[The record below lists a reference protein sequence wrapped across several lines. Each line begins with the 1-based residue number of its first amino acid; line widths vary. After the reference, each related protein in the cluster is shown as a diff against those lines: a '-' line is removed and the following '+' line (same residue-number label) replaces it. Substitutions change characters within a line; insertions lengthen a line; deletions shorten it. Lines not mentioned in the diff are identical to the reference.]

1 MARMY
6 IRRTKTRNTST
17 GEGYFTHRLVCS
29 QRIDGKVRQRT
40 LLNLGRHFDVDQD
53 LWPALC
59 SRLDQLLSGQES
71 LLPSELPVHAERKAQ
86 HLLGRLVVREAE
98 ISSAPIEVTADK
110 TTDASN
116 LCASVTQGDIQSVN
130 VDSLQLV
137 QPRSVGVEHLG
148 LWAMQQVNFIPF
160 LEELGLSGP
169 QRAAMIGL
177 IVGRMAAPAS
187 EHATHRWLRQSSALG
202 ELLDVDYEQMSLM
215 QLYRAS
221 DLLMKHR
228 NRIENHLFD
237 QVTSL
242 FGFSCTVTLYDL
254 TNTYFETGKEHNPKA
269 KHGRSKEKR
278 SDCPLLTLGLV
289 LDGSGFVRRSEFFA
303 GNVSEAGT
311 LETMLQGLAAT
322 AGALVVMDRGIATED
337 NLKWLGDNGYR
348 YLVVSRERQRH
359 FDSEDAITIEN
370 AAEEK
375 VHLQKVYSEETDD
388 EGNHKEVR
396 LYCHSEQRAKKEE
409 AIATRFSERFEAEL
423 NKLAQ
428 GLSKP
433 RTTKRIDKL
442 WERIGRLK
450 EKSRGACQYYDIE
463 LVADEHGKNAVE
475 LKWQRKPKEGS
486 MDTHP
491 GVYCLRSNETS
502 WDEEKMWRTYIML
515 TDLEAV
521 FRSLKSELG
530 LRPIY
535 HQTEERCDGH
545 IFITV
550 LAYQF
555 VQLIRYKLR
564 QQQNHT
570 SWNNL
575 RTTLNNQ
582 CRITATFQ
590 RSDGRT
596 LHVRKA
602 TQAEPSQL
610 AIYQALNL
618 DSAPGGI
625 RKMIV

>member
-1 MARMY
+1 MY

-29 QRIDGKVRQRT
+29 ERIDGKVRQRT
-40 LLNLGRHFDVDQD
+40 LLNLGRHFDVDQE

-71 LLPSELPVHAERKAQ
+71 LLPSELPAHAERKAQ
-86 HLLGRLVVREAE
+86 HLLARLVVREAE
-98 ISSAPIEVTADK
+98 LSVSQPDTTTANAKISADK
-110 TTDASN
+110 
-116 LCASVTQGDIQSVN
+116 VQGDIHSLD
-130 VDSLQLV
+130 VDSLKLV
-137 QPRSVGVEHLG
+137 QPRSVGVEQLG
-148 LWAMQQVNFIPF
+148 LWAMQQLNFVPF

-187 EHATHRWLRQSSALG
+187 EYATHRWLRESSALG

-228 NRIENHLFD
+228 NKIENHLFD
-237 QVTSL
+237 QATTL
-242 FGFSCTVTLYDL
+242 FGLSQTVTLYDL
-254 TNTYFETGKEHNPKA
+254 TNTYFETSKEDNPKA

-289 LDGSGFVRRSEFFA
+289 LDGSGFVRSSNVFA
-303 GNVSEAGT
+303 GNVSEATT
-311 LETMLQGLAAT
+311 LETMLNSLAAKP
-322 AGALVVMDRGIATED
+322 GALVVMDRGIATAGNIE
-337 NLKWLGDNGYR
+337 WLRSNGYR

-359 FDSEDAITIEN
+359 FDAEN
-370 AAEEK
+370 AVTINNSANEK
-375 VHLQKVYSEETDD
+375 VHLQKVYSAATDAA
-388 EGNHKEVR
+388 GNSTEVR
-396 LYCHSEQRAKKEE
+396 LYCYSEQREKKEA
-409 AIATRFSERFEAEL
+409 AIANRFAQRYEAAL
-423 NKLAQ
+423 DKLAQ

-450 EKSRGACQYYDIE
+450 EKSRGACQHYTIE
-463 LVADEHGKNAVE
+463 LIADEQGENAIE
-475 LKWQRKPKEGS
+475 LKWQRNPKEGS
-486 MDTHP
+486 IQTHP
-491 GVYCLRSNETS
+491 GIYCLRSNETT

-535 HQTEERCDGH
+535 HQKEERSDGH

-564 QQQNHT
+564 QQQNHA
-570 SWNNL
+570 SWKNL

-582 CRITATFQ
+582 SRITATFQ
-590 RSDGRT
+590 RSDKRT

-610 AIYQALNL
+610 AIYQALNIN
-618 DSAPGGI
+618 SAPGGI
-625 RKMIV
+625 KKMIV